1 MGYRSDVAYVIRF
14 ETAEQRDTFVEL
26 VKHRNDEHWT
36 NAINECETN
45 YEEPIITFETSDVKW
60 YPDYDDVKAH
70 HAMLDWSIELYA
82 GAGWRIIELGE
93 DGKEEC
99 NQGGEGDDLWDYIHT
114 SHSLNT
120 EFPAVKS
127 TTTTEE

>member
-26 VKHRNDEHWT
+26 VKHRNDDWT
-36 NAINECETN
+36 QAILECETE
-45 YEEPIITFETSDVKW
+45 YEEPIITFEVQDVKW
-60 YPDYDDVKAH
+60 YSDYKDVRAH
-70 HAMLDWSIELYA
+70 NALMEWAVELYPE
-82 GAGWRIIELGE
+82 AGWRIIQLGE
-93 DGKEEC
+93 DGAEEVD
-99 NQGGEGDDLWDYIHT
+99 QGGDHDDLWDYLYT

>member
-26 VKHRNDEHWT
+26 VRHRNDGMSE
-36 NAINECETN
+36 AIKECETR
-45 YEEPIITFETSDVKW
+45 YEQPIITLEVEDVKW
-60 YPDYDDVKAH
+60 YSDFDDVKAH
-70 HAMLDWSIELYA
+70 NAIMDWAIELYA

-99 NQGGEGDDLWDYIHT
+99 NQGGEGDDLWDYLYT

-120 EFPAVKS
+120 EFPALKS